1 MRYLTTA
8 RIFILSAV
16 FGFATL
22 TATDAKFSA
31 DLKRILHQN
40 PENAPLK
47 VWVYFSDKGYRTSGE
62 LRQALQTAR
71 ETIPERTLR
80 RRSKTRHGDIIDERD
95 LPCSETYIRQVL
107 ETGAVK
113 RISSKWLNALSVSA
127 TAGQLEQIEVL
138 PFVQKLEPVYGG
150 VRREVDIRGTSAP
163 AAPCQLPQTRNDY
176 GPSLYQLQ
184 EMNVI
189 AAHEAGYT
197 GEGVLVLMLDTG
209 FYKDHQTLHADQI
222 IAEWDFI
229 NDDGNTQNEEGDP
242 ENQHSHGTATLSTL
256 GGSFDG
262 QLYGPAYNA
271 NFLLAKTEDISQ
283 EQPIEEDWYVAGLEW
298 GEGLGADVASSS
310 LGYIDWYT
318 QDDLDGETAVTTL
331 AVNTAVENGMV
342 IATAAGNY
350 GQGGIIAPADAFK
363 VITCGAV
370 DSSGTIAGF
379 SSRGPTADGR
389 IKPEVCARGVSTYCA
404 AVDGP
409 ATYRH
414 ASGTSLSTPLTGGAC
429 AVILSAHP
437 DWTPH
442 QVRAALM
449 LTADNAE
456 NPDNN
461 YGWGI
466 IDVMAA
472 IDLSL
477 ISGDVDGN
485 ELVNIV
491 DIVLAVNYLLGSQLP
506 DAYQSFQADVNEDGI
521 LDITDIVLMV
531 NIVLGLAG

>member
-1 MRYLTTA
+1 MRTLTTA
-8 RIFILSAV
+8 LILIIFAGIGVSAPAAAN
-16 FGFATL
+16 GKYSDGLIQLLDRT
-22 TATDAKFSA
+22 T
-31 DLKRILHQN
+31 
-40 PENAPLK
+40 PEMPVK
-47 VWVYFSDKGYRTSGE
+47 VWVYFTDKGYDTSGE
-62 LRQALQTAR
+62 LRQALRTAR

-80 RRSKTRHGDIIDERD
+80 RRSKTRHGNLIDERD
-95 LPCSETYIRQVL
+95 LPCSASYIRQVL
-107 ETGAVK
+107 ETGAVR

-127 TAGQLEQIEVL
+127 TTGQLEQIGAL
-138 PFVQKLEPVYGG
+138 PFVQMLEPVYGG
-150 VRREVDIRGTSAP
+150 IRREPTISGNSAP
-163 AAPCQLPQTRNDY
+163 AAPAPLMQTRNDY

-222 IAEWDFI
+222 VAEWDFI

-331 AVNTAVENGMV
+331 AVNIAIENGMV
-342 IATAAGNY
+342 IATAAGNS
-350 GQGGIIAPADAFK
+350 GQSGIIAPADAFK

-370 DSSGTIAGF
+370 DSSGVIAGF

-389 IKPEVCARGVSTYCA
+389 IKPEVCARGVQTYCA

-409 ATYRH
+409 DTYRH
-414 ASGTSLSTPLTGGAC
+414 ASGTSLSTPLIGGAC

-437 DWTPH
+437 DWTPR

-449 LTADNAE
+449 LSADNAE
-456 NPDNN
+456 TPDNN

-472 IDLSL
+472 INLSL
-477 ISGDVDGN
+477 IYGDVDGN
-485 ELVNIV
+485 GLVNIV
-491 DIVLAVNYLLGSQLP
+491 DIVLAVNYLIGSQTP
-506 DAYQSFQADVNEDGI
+506 DAYQAYQSDVNEDGV

-531 NIVLGLAG
+531 NIVLGLNG